1 MLRSYDYILSL
12 CSREKYLFIVTVTKF
27 RSLYTATFPL
37 NSHDAVK
44 YATTQHTKRL
54 PTCVNFTT
62 CSLTAAEVNMLLI
75 VLNQHCSVLPVQVTR
90 LLEVAVKNRAV
101 AATDCN
107 ERSSRSHCLF
117 RLTLSGTN
125 HKSKETCSGKF
136 SI

>member
-1 MLRSYDYILSL
+1 MGSLSQSNGFKASV
-12 CSREKYLFIVTVTKF
+12 CTFVSG
-27 RSLYTATFPL
+27 SNSAATNFFFFWASL

-54 PTCVNFTT
+54 PMCVNFTT
-62 CSLTAAEVNMLLI
+62 CTLTAAEVNMLLI
-75 VLNQHCSVLPVQVTR
+75 VLNQHCPVLPVQVTR